1 MHARPEQFDIGE
13 KNMIFKKC
21 ESDSKNRAG
30 KIASKKVPP
39 VQKRNKSAEFE
50 AVYAAPDVLEKMRRN
65 DGGFIPQSPDME
77 YPLNNAE
84 MDRSRFLMVY
94 AAPDAFDKMR
104 EIRKGDKNGN
114 GMAVVDASADLSEA
128 DKDKVTCPVCGEK
141 SRPGKFCEWCGSV
154 LE

>member
-1 MHARPEQFDIGE
+1 MGQFDIGE

-21 ESDSKNRAG
+21 ENGSKNRAG
-30 KIASKKVPP
+30 KTASKRVPP
-39 VQKRNKSAEFE
+39 VQKRNKPAEFD

-84 MDRSRFLMVY
+84 TDRSRFLMVY

-104 EIRKGDKNGN
+104 EIRQGDKNGN
-114 GMAVVDASADLSEA
+114 GMASVDASADSDEA

>member
-1 MHARPEQFDIGE
+1 
-13 KNMIFKKC
+13 MIFKKC

-30 KIASKKVPP
+30 KTASKRVPP
-39 VQKRNKSAEFE
+39 VQKKNKSAELG
-50 AVYAAPDVLEKMRRN
+50 AVYAAPDVLEKMRSN
-65 DGGFIPQSPDME
+65 DGSTIPQNPDME

-104 EIRKGDKNGN
+104 EIRQGDKNGIA
-114 GMAVVDASADLSEA
+114 MASFDASADSDET

-141 SRPGKFCEWCGSV
+141 SRPAKFCEWCGSV
-154 LE
+154 LK